1 MRHASDQKIGLPAGD
16 ADLAEADAE
25 VAGRAKRAE
34 VEALLACLPSLD
46 SREAC
51 DEVAVNFC
59 YVNSKGARK
68 RMVRL

>member
-1 MRHASDQKIGLPAGD
+1 
-16 ADLAEADAE
+16 
-25 VAGRAKRAE
+25 
-34 VEALLACLPSLD
+34 VEALLACLPNLT

-68 RMVRL
+68 RMVRPQITTGASLVCKAQVGG